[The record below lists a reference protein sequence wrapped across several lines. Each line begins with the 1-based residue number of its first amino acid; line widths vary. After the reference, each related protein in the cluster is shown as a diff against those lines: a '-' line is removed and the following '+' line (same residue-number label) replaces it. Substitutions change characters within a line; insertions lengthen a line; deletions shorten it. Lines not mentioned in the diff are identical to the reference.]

1 MASLAELYQ
10 AMGNP
15 NARNFLN
22 IIAKAEG
29 VQHGYNTLFG
39 NQRFNS
45 LNAHPNIKKSFRQTD
60 GKVNYTTAAGRYQF
74 LNSTWN
80 NLAKQYGFRSFSP
93 QEQDLGALALI
104 AQRGALQDVLS
115 GNYVGAIQKLG
126 KVWAS
131 LPSSTYAQPKK
142 TYAQLGL
149 TGQTVQQRTPQRTQQ
164 QRQNDLML
172 VGVMG
177 DYRIKDTG
185 IGTGDHYD
193 LRLARNADGSRGDV
207 NPYLN
212 RFVVNGKPLN
222 SYRQTGKYMEQRKG
236 YRHGGVDYGIN
247 GSFGGNA
254 NARNLYIA
262 PEWANRV
269 KNVRAFDDNKNG
281 GGWVTQVEFD
291 DGKKINIL
299 HQNQKG
305 TQQVMSAYQGRQPQ
319 QQMTSRFLSPSQIA
333 QVLPQLAQQNIQPK
347 NTLFFGDSIA
357 HGYRTANKAS
367 GTTKVGANPSQ
378 VLAQLQSTL
387 ATNPNA
393 FKGQNVV
400 LSSGLSN
407 GDDVASIEKQL
418 QLLKNAGANV
428 SLLGVSNS
436 FNVGGRTGDK
446 MNAHLANIAKNYG
459 ANFRGGF
466 IAGADNVHPKTYAG
480 FAMPTQNTS
489 QQQRF
494 LSAEQ
499 ARRVLPQLSA
509 PQQPRR
515 FLSQDEISKV
525 LPQLARK

>member
-1 MASLAELYQ
+1 MASLSQLYQ
-10 AMGNP
+10 ALANP

-45 LNAHPNIKKSFRQTD
+45 LNAHPNIKKSFRQTN
-60 GKVNYTTAAGRYQF
+60 GKMNTTTAAGRYQF

-104 AQRGALQDVLS
+104 AQNGALKDVLS
-115 GNYVGAIQKLG
+115 GNYVGAIKKLG
-126 KVWAS
+126 GVWAS

-142 TYAQLGL
+142 SYAQLGL
-149 TGQTVQQRTPQRTQQ
+149 AGPQRTQQ
-164 QRQNDLML
+164 QRQNNLML

-177 DYRIKDTG
+177 DYRLKDTG
-185 IGTGDHYD
+185 IGSGDHYD

-212 RFVVNGKPLN
+212 RFIVDGRGLHTYK
-222 SYRQTGKYMEQRKG
+222 QTGRFNEQRNG

-254 NARNLYIA
+254 NTRNLYIA
-262 PEWANRV
+262 PEWTNRV

-305 TQQVMSAYQGRQPQ
+305 TQQVMSAYQGRQQFLPQ
-319 QQMTSRFLSPSQIA
+319 VNRFLSPSQIT
-333 QVLPQLAQQNIQPK
+333 QVLPQLN
-347 NTLFFGDSIA
+347 
-357 HGYRTANKAS
+357 
-367 GTTKVGANPSQ
+367 
-378 VLAQLQSTL
+378 
-387 ATNPNA
+387 
-393 FKGQNVV
+393 
-400 LSSGLSN
+400 
-407 GDDVASIEKQL
+407 
-418 QLLKNAGANV
+418 KNA
-428 SLLGVSNS
+428 
-436 FNVGGRTGDK
+436 
-446 MNAHLANIAKNYG
+446 
-459 ANFRGGF
+459 
-466 IAGADNVHPKTYAG
+466 
-480 FAMPTQNTS
+480 

-509 PQQPRR
+509 PQQPQR

-525 LPQLARK
+525 LPQLAKK